1 MAGTTLID
9 YALNKVEG
17 MYTGLI
23 SWNMDDLENKKK
35 QNQEESFLGSIASSL
50 SVNNLVNKLTGKN
63 IGRIFADVKISEAHR
78 FMANVTEQT
87 MEDGSVVS
95 EHVIL
100 QPEQVTLQIEETN
113 NTFGSRFA
121 GGFYGPQ
128 QTFDKLVELWQ
139 NAVPLRITTQHKQ
152 YQDMVIANMPMLHR
166 APYRNAL
173 QINVDLKKLRFAK
186 MEVVSYKGKT
196 AGITKSASAQV
207 AGGFTKA
214 QEFNPQSFFV
224 RG

>member
-9 YALNKVEG
+9 YALNKAEG

-35 QNQEESFLGSIASSL
+35 QNQEESFLGSLASSL

-63 IGRIFADVKISEAHR
+63 YGRIFADVKISEGHR

-95 EHVIL
+95 EHVIP

-113 NTFGSRFA
+113 NTFGSRFS

-128 QTFDKLVELWQ
+128 QTFDKLVELWE

-166 APYRNAL
+166 APYRNSL

-196 AGITKSASAQV
+196 AGTTKSASAQV
-207 AGGFTKA
+207 TGGFTKA
-214 QEFNPQSFFV
+214 PEFDPKSFFI